1 MFRLWGKVFKDTHM
15 LKDYVYEDNSD
26 LTRTKKIF
34 KAIDTLCLE
43 FDLSNPIWLDSNI
56 NNFKKIS
63 KTRFTQDN
71 FIEPIDFD
79 YFEIH
84 VIEED

>member
-34 KAIDTLCLE
+34 KAIDT
-43 FDLSNPIWLDSNI
+43 DRKS
-56 NNFKKIS
+56 
-63 KTRFTQDN
+63 
-71 FIEPIDFD
+71 
-79 YFEIH
+79 
-84 VIEED
+84 VV